1 MKYIYIL
8 AFLITSYLSG
18 FSQTFQV
25 DTIFYSGGIEK
36 QINVVILG
44 DGYQQSEMD
53 TFKND
58 ALTFSNNWF
67 QQTPFQEYKNFFNV
81 FTINVPSNVSGA
93 ATDPDDII
101 DNYFGSSFNY
111 GGIQRLLFPTKQS
124 KVITVLA
131 NNFPA
136 YDQVIMLVNSPIY
149 GGSGGWVATASTHSS
164 SSEVAIHEIGHS
176 FSNLG
181 DEYWAGSQYASE
193 RANRTEESNTE
204 LIKWKDWL
212 NYNEVGIY
220 EYEPPGKGWYRPHQS
235 CKMRYLFNPF
245 CSVCTEQI
253 FETIYNFTSPLN
265 GFSPL
270 DTNFTFTNSEQ
281 SFLLDLIEPNPN
293 TLQIEWILNGDLIEN
308 NIDTLRVSQSELIQ
322 GINNLVVTVRDTSAL
337 SRKKTKGSLK
347 EKSVRWTIE
356 KLSTEIEENN
366 NLIDFFNVY
375 PNPSSG
381 KITID
386 FRTETSANNVIEIFT
401 VEGKLLRKLNVVN
414 QSPGN
419 NSVSLDLSSVQEN
432 VLIIKLISESKTETR
447 RLIMLN

>member
-1 MKYIYIL
+1 MKNLFFL
-8 AFLITSYLSG
+8 AFFIISCFSG

-25 DTIFYSGGIEK
+25 DTIYYNGGIEK
-36 QINVVILG
+36 YINVVILG

-53 TFKND
+53 TFKNN
-58 ALTFSNNWF
+58 AITFSNNWF
-67 QQTPFQEYKNFFNV
+67 QQTPFLEYKNFFNI

-93 ATDPDDII
+93 ATDPDDLI
-101 DNYFGSSFNY
+101 DNYFGSSFNI
-111 GGIQRLLFPTKQS
+111 GGIQRLMMPTKES

-136 YDQVIMLVNSPIY
+136 YDQVVMLVNSPIY

-181 DEYWAGSQYASE
+181 DEYWAGFQYATE
-193 RANRTEESNTE
+193 KANRTEESNPE

-220 EYEPPGKGWYRPHQS
+220 EYEPPGKGWYRPHQA

-253 FETIYNFTSPLN
+253 FETIYNFSSPLN

-270 DTNFTFTNSEQ
+270 DTNFIFTNPEET
-281 SFLLDLIEPNPN
+281 FFLDLIKPNPN
-293 TLQIEWILNGDLIEN
+293 TLKIEWVLNGDSIVKN
-308 NIDTLRVSQSELIQ
+308 TDTLRVSRSSLIQ

-337 SRKKTKGSLK
+337 SRKKTKGTLK
-347 EKSVRWTIE
+347 QKTVRWTIE
-356 KLSTEIEENN
+356 NLSTGIVENIN
-366 NLIDFFNVY
+366 WNDLFNVY

-386 FRTETSANNVIEIFT
+386 FHSEISVNNVIEIFT
-401 VEGKLLRKLNVVN
+401 IEGKLLRRINVVN
-414 QSPGN
+414 QLPGN
-419 NSVSLDLSSVQEN
+419 NSVSIDLSLAQEN
-432 VLIIKLISESKTETR
+432 ILFIKLISESKTETK
-447 RLIMLN
+447 RLILLN